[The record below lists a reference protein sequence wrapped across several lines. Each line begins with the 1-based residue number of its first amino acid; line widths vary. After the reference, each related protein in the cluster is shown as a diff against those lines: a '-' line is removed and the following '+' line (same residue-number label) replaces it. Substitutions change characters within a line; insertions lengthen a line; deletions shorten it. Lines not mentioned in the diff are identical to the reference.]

1 MASVARRPGRL
12 LLLMLLLICNLTACQ
27 TCRLYEHEA
36 LCELPGVSFSNR
48 KVCWLFALISSLKR
62 VFEAKRA

>member
-1 MASVARRPGRL
+1 VASAARRPGRPL
-12 LLLMLLLICNLTACQ
+12 LLLLLLTCNLTACK

-48 KVCWLFALISSLKR
+48 KVCWLLALISSLKR
-62 VFEAKRA
+62 VFEAE